1 MKHLYKISNG
11 ELISSATVIDNI
23 PAGMAV
29 KESDKKGV
37 WNTETLDFDPV
48 PLNRVISKDDYL
60 DRFLDD
66 EMILI
71 LTESRTDD
79 NVKNILDILNLRDRV
94 RLDHKTTTDA
104 LAYFEAKSLIAT
116 GRAEVILNG

>member
-1 MKHLYKISNG
+1 MLHLYKISSG
-11 ELISSATVIDNI
+11 ELISSATVVDNI
-23 PAGMAV
+23 PDDMAV

-37 WNTETLDFDPV
+37 WNSTALDFELA

-60 DRFLDD
+60 DRFLDE

-71 LTESRTDD
+71 LTESRVDV

-104 LAYFEAKSLIAT
+104 LAYFEAKNLLEA
-116 GRAEVILNG
+116 GRAEIILNG